1 MSEIT
6 QPPPDVH
13 AQDPNARVNRLSAA
27 SDQSTSK
34 EQSADKQ
41 TGKTSAEAEKE
52 KIISHHDPAVTLAST
67 LAKLDS
73 GSRFSATVNGQDA
86 DGRTVITSELGTY
99 LVNVDQKFAAEIK
112 NLKPD
117 TSIEIRVITVDKEIK
132 AEIIEKFQNNTAFK
146 KTVPIPV
153 SLTLT
158 EIAGQNNPVKTPVT
172 PPTDPRIADIR
183 SQYQATTLYK
193 AERIAREIGDK
204 LDNLPLPTTS
214 PNYTVYGALSP
225 NRDAASNLAPRQV
238 SSNVFIQEISP
249 DIAASNRAGNLS
261 VVSTSVL
268 EQFLGKNIP
277 VQVIK
282 AVPRTDHVLPAGLP
296 EAVIKELSALT
307 PLDYVT
313 AGQNLTLN
321 IAAVAIPE
329 ENNFNTHKADNPTGI
344 LAQNTPGQA
353 ATYLK
358 TNLNAKPDDT
368 VEKISVAENP
378 YETHVARSINDA
390 VISGII
396 IDTTRNLN
404 KDQNSALTNQNSS
417 KSSAIPYGQNLTSP
431 ISKNPDI
438 PSDNRE
444 KTYYLATPTAVLKF
458 QSHLPLIP
466 GTIVSFTVER
476 NISSNQ
482 VADLAIENRQQL
494 NSEATTFVSEQSSFM
509 SDTSVKSSSSE
520 LPLNPLTTQLSN
532 RIENFLPQTIDQ
544 LQEDWGSLGLALS
557 TLQGSAST
565 AEASAFLSRIPS
577 LQNPGQLTSGIIFFL
592 SALNVIHPARVWLG
606 PEVNDRLKQIGA
618 EKVIDRIGHDFTRIA
633 QMSTDRPAAE
643 WRPYMVPLHNGS
655 DISAVPILI
664 KQISSDERNKS
675 KKNQEKEENLKVKAT
690 RFMLEIKFSRFGMVH
705 LDGLLKGTTLDI
717 ILKAANP
724 IPFAVK
730 TKLSQRY
737 NDALKQNDFS
747 GELIINDNTLPNIS
761 VKKIFETMS
770 YNRNFEKRI

>member
-41 TGKTSAEAEKE
+41 TGKTSTETEKE
-52 KIISHHDPAVTLAST
+52 KVISHHDPAVTLAST

-112 NLKPD
+112 QLKPD
-117 TSIEIRVITVDKEIK
+117 TPIEIRVITVDKEIK
-132 AEIIEKFQNNTAFK
+132 AEIIESSQNNTTSK
-146 KTVPIPV
+146 KPVPIPV

-158 EIAGQNNPVKTPVT
+158 EIAGQNNPVKSPVT
-172 PPTDPRIADIR
+172 PPAETRIADIR

-249 DIAASNRAGNLS
+249 DIAAGNGTANPS
-261 VVSTSVL
+261 GISASVL
-268 EQFLGKNIP
+268 EQLLGKNIP

-296 EAVIKELSALT
+296 EAVIKELNALT
-307 PLDYVT
+307 PLDYVSV
-313 AGQNLTLN
+313 GQNLKLN
-321 IAAVAIPE
+321 IAAIAIPE
-329 ENNFNTHKADNPTGI
+329 ENNFNGPQAEKPAGLLT
-344 LAQNTPGQA
+344 QNTSGQTEA
-353 ATYLK
+353 VLK
-358 TNLNAKPDDT
+358 TALEATPDNI
-368 VEKISVAENP
+368 VSRSSVLEGP
-378 YETHVARSINDA
+378 HEGDVKQGINDT

-396 IDTTRNLN
+396 IDTARNIN
-404 KDQNSALTNQNSS
+404 KDQNPASAAQANR
-417 KSSAIPYGQNLTSP
+417 SSAILYGQSLASTLSKKPDLTDG
-431 ISKNPDI
+431 N
-438 PSDNRE
+438 NE
-444 KTYYLATPTAVLKF
+444 KTYYLATPTSVLKF

-466 GTIVSFTVER
+466 GTIVSFTVEK
-476 NISSNQ
+476 NSPAHLS
-482 VADLAIENRQQL
+482 ADHLTDNRLPL
-494 NSEATTFVSEQSSFM
+494 NPETTTSISEQPSAINV
-509 SDTSVKSSSSE
+509 TSGKPTSGE

-565 AEASAFLSRIPS
+565 AEASAFLSRIPAM
-577 LQNPGQLTSGIIFFL
+577 QNPGQLTSGIIFFL
-592 SALNVIHPARVWLG
+592 SAINAVHPARVWLG
-606 PEVNDRLKQIGA
+606 PEVSDRLKQVGA
-618 EKVIDRIGHDFTRIA
+618 EKIIDRIGHDFTRIA
-633 QMSTDRPAAE
+633 QMATDRPTAE
-643 WRPYMVPLHNGS
+643 WRPYLVPIHNGS

-664 KQISSDERNKS
+664 KQISNDDRNKS
-675 KKNQEKEENLKVKAT
+675 KKDQENEESQKVKAT

-705 LDGLLKGTTLDI
+705 LDGLLKGKTLDI
-717 ILKAANP
+717 ILKAANT

-747 GELIINDNTLPNIS
+747 GELIINDNALPNIS
-761 VKKIFETMS
+761 VKKIFES
-770 YNRNFEKRI
+770 LSINKNFEKRI